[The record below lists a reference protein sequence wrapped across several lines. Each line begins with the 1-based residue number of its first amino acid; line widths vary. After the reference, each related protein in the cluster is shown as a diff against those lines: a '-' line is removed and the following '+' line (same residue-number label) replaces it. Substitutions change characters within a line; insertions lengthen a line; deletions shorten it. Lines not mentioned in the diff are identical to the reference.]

1 MEMRQLRYFVT
12 IADEGQITRA
22 AHKLHM
28 AQPPLSHQLK
38 MLEQEF
44 GVSLIDRNHKNFELT
59 KSGEVFYEKA
69 KALLQQANDTAK
81 EVEETGKG
89 LRGVLSIG
97 CVQSSFATMPERISR
112 FRKQYPLVTFQLRS
126 GDSFRLAEYLRN
138 REIELAIVR
147 LPLEMDEFSSLPLPD
162 EDYIAVVPEQ
172 WIDDPAQTSIPMEDL
187 ARMPLLL
194 LHRISGT
201 GQYELVV
208 NYFKNQGYDPN
219 VVCECPDAAMLL
231 GLVNAGV
238 GATVLPQSTLSKPL
252 PAGRKILKID
262 GPELIS
268 ESAVIWLKDR
278 YLSKNAQ
285 HFIEMFKDRETQ
297 ST

>member
-1 MEMRQLRYFVT
+1 MEMRQLRYFLA

-38 MLEQEF
+38 MLEQELD
-44 GVSLIDRNHKNFELT
+44 VSLIDRDRKKFELT
-59 KSGEVFYEKA
+59 KSGEVLYEKA
-69 KALLQQANDTAK
+69 KVLLQQADDTAK

-89 LRGVLSIG
+89 LRGDLSIG
-97 CVQSSFATMPERISR
+97 CVQSSFAYMPERISH

-126 GDSFRLAEYLRN
+126 GDSFRLAEYLRT

-147 LPLEMDEFSSLPLPD
+147 LPLEMDEFSSLPLPN
-162 EDYIAVVPEQ
+162 ETYIAVVPEE
-172 WIDDPAQTSIPMEDL
+172 WVEDPAQESIPMDKL
-187 ARMPLLL
+187 AQMPLLL

-208 NYFKNQGYDPN
+208 NHFKKQGYMPN
-219 VVCECPDAAMLL
+219 VVCECPDAAMIL
-231 GLVNAGV
+231 GLVSAGV
-238 GATVLPQSTLSKPL
+238 GAAVLPQSTLSRQMP
-252 PAGRKILKID
+252 PGRKVLNIE

-285 HFIEMFKDRETQ
+285 HFIEMFGGETL
-297 ST
+297 